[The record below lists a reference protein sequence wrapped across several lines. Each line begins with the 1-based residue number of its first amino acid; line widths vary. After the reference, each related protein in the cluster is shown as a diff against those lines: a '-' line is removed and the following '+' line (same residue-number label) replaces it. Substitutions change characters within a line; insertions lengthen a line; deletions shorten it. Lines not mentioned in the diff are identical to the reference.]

1 MYAASQKETDT
12 ALHFPAKYTRFRP
25 VRLSGTL
32 LRAAL
37 TAAGEHAAYGREI
50 PAAVT
55 AEQTGDSMRREA
67 HGNQFSKI
75 C

>member
-1 MYAASQKETDT
+1 MIRPAERGTSEAGGEGISMYAASQKGTDT

-37 TAAGEHAAYGREI
+37 TAAGENK
-50 PAAVT
+50 
-55 AEQTGDSMRREA
+55 AE
-67 HGNQFSKI
+67 F
-75 C
+75 